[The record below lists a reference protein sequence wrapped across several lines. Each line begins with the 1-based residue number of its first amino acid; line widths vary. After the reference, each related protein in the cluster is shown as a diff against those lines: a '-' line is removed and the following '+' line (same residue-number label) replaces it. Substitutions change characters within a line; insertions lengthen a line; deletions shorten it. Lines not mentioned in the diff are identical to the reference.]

1 MGLLLL
7 LGIIFNA
14 FQTGNGY
21 VPGSIST
28 RQCRLRRTS
37 SVIQEQSTPDSSSSS
52 SRKTGGSI
60 SSSYDRMLQDAQR
73 LRDEAAELERLNP
86 PVNATETAG
95 TITNPIEEDE
105 AGENE
110 GSVLEDR
117 EGSALDKEIILK
129 KLTGGN
135 VVVLG
140 GGRDED
146 QISSY
151 ESELDS
157 PFKTLLGN
165 EVSGQEEDSDLAGL
179 GTGEFKN
186 LLRPGGLLES
196 EEELSLTLAEA
207 CAEISPG
214 WLRWSTRQFA
224 DAFVNTA
231 ADSLALEGGIN
242 TELATD
248 RATLEVAVAVEI
260 RRLLRFVCV
269 TDDLVKHSMITPR
282 R

>member
-1 MGLLLL
+1 M
-7 LGIIFNA
+7 
-14 FQTGNGY
+14 
-21 VPGSIST
+21 
-28 RQCRLRRTS
+28 
-37 SVIQEQSTPDSSSSS
+37 IQEQSTPDSSSSS